1 MLMRELTDSRAPEPA
16 STDHSTKA
24 TTTSI
29 TPKAIE
35 NRKDVFITDQGSMR
49 DNRSRALRVRRLRT
63 DGDVAAGFEAS
74 PALVAGARFG
84 VLGAAGAGGT
94 GDVAGAPATGVVA
107 QALAVD
113 AARSDRVG
121 VIRVDSSPLTFGASG
136 AEVADVV
143 DGADGVDSGLR

>member
-1 MLMRELTDSRAPEPA
+1 
-16 STDHSTKA
+16 
-24 TTTSI
+24 
-29 TPKAIE
+29 
-35 NRKDVFITDQGSMR
+35 MR
-49 DNRSRALRVRRLRT
+49 DNLSRALRVRRLRT
-63 DGDVAAGFEAS
+63 DDAPAAGFEAS
-74 PALVAGARFG
+74 PTLVTAARFG
-84 VLGAAGAGGT
+84 VLGASGAVDAGGT

-121 VIRVDSSPLTFGASG
+121 VIRVDSSTLTFGASG